1 MIFTLLLC
9 IVFFALGVIHL
20 NWVFG
25 GKFGFN
31 ASIPTKETGER
42 VLNPKRRDSAI
53 VAVGLLFFSAFYLA
67 KSSII
72 TIELPDWISTYGSY
86 IIPIIFLLR
95 AIGDFR
101 YIGFFK
107 KIKNTPFGK
116 LDSQFY
122 APLCLGIGIIGLL
135 IEFIEI

>member
-1 MIFTLLLC
+1 M
-9 IVFFALGVIHL
+9 VFCVLGAIHL

-31 ASIPTKETGER
+31 ASLPTKETGER
-42 VLNPKRRDSAI
+42 VLNPKRIDSAI
-53 VAVGLLFFSAFYLA
+53 VAVGLFLFSVFYLA

-72 TIELPDWISTYGSY
+72 AIELPDWISTYGSY
-86 IIPIIFLLR
+86 IIPTIFLLR

-107 KIKNTPFGK
+107 KIKNTTFGK

-122 APLCLGIGIIGLL
+122 APLCLGIGIAGLL
-135 IEFIEI
+135 ITYLEI

>member
-25 GKFGFN
+25 GEFGFN
-31 ASIPTKETGER
+31 ASLPTKETGER
-42 VLNPKRRDSAI
+42 VLNPKRIDSAI

-101 YIGFFK
+101 FAY
-107 KIKNTPFGK
+107 P
-116 LDSQFY
+116 
-122 APLCLGIGIIGLL
+122 
-135 IEFIEI
+135 